1 LRLGIHLSVAGGAV
15 KAAREAQALGLE
27 CLQIF
32 AGTPRTWKQKPLL
45 KADALAFRRAA
56 GEAGLSP
63 VVVHAPYLINLG
75 AGDHALWRRSY
86 LALAS
91 QLKRATALGA
101 AAVVVHPG
109 SRGKRELEWGL
120 ERVAEGARRALEAAG
135 EGAALWLENTA
146 GGGGHLGGDLG
157 QLAMLLDRLEGLA
170 CGAVIDT
177 AHAFAAGYSL
187 DGFAQARAF
196 VDQLDAELGLGRVKM
211 WHLNDTDFPAG
222 SRRDRHAHLG
232 KGLLGEGCFAAL
244 VGDPRLARMGG
255 VMETPK
261 DTRWADR
268 RNLAFLR
275 RLRRRGAAKA

>member
-1 LRLGIHLSVAGGAV
+1 MRAAV
-15 KAAREAQALGLE
+15 QARALGLE

-45 KADALAFRRAA
+45 KAEAEAFRAA
-56 GEAGLSP
+56 TAQAGLDP

-75 AGDHALWRRSY
+75 AGDHTLWRRSY
-86 LALAS
+86 QALAN

-101 AAVVVHPG
+101 NAVVVHPG

-120 ERVAEGARRALEAAG
+120 ERIAEGARRALEAAG
-135 EGAALWLENTA
+135 PGAALWLENTA

-157 QLAMLLDRLEGLA
+157 QLAQLLERLEGAA

-177 AHAFAAGYSL
+177 AHAFAAGYAI
-187 DGFAQARAF
+187 DGFDQTVAF
-196 VDQLDAELGLGRVKM
+196 VDELEAVLGLARVKM

-244 VGDPRLARMGG
+244 MGDPRLRDMGG

-275 RLRRRGAAKA
+275 RLRRRAAGPA

>member
-1 LRLGIHLSVAGGAV
+1 MRLGIHLSVGGGPMR
-15 KAAREAQALGLE
+15 AAREARFLSLE

-32 AGTPRTWKQKPLL
+32 AGTPRTWKQKPLK

-63 VVVHAPYLINLG
+63 VAVHAPYLINLG

-86 LALAS
+86 QALAS
-91 QLKRATALGA
+91 QLKRAAALGA
-101 AAVVVHPG
+101 TAVVVHPG

-157 QLAMLLDRLEGLA
+157 QLAQLLERLEGLP

-177 AHAFAAGYSL
+177 AHAFAAGYVI
-187 DGFAQARAF
+187 DGFEQARAF

-222 SRRDRHAHLG
+222 GRRDRHAHLG

-244 VGDPRLARMGG
+244 MSDQRLASTGG

-275 RLRRRGAAKA
+275 RLRRRGAGSV